1 MVLPLETLSQLSIS
15 PAEQAKIE
23 KGFEAAKYY
32 ANGAAKQVTKI
43 QEGFEAAEKTTKA
56 FTKLTKS
63 IQFIGRYEQ
72 NHKHF

>member
-1 MVLPLETLSQLSIS
+1 MSID

-23 KGFEAAKYY
+23 SGIEAAKYY
-32 ANGAAKQVTKI
+32 AKGAAKQVTKI